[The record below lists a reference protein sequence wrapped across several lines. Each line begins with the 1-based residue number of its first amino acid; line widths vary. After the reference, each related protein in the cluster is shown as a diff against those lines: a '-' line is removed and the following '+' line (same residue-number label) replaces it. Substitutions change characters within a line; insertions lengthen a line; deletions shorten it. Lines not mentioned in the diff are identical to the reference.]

1 MKKVKI
7 LTIVLAIILVTLIAF
22 GGIYLPTQNRM
33 ENKVKDYELGRE
45 LDSQRVIELKI
56 KETSTDNS
64 EEKSSDETTDSDN
77 TEETEKSEETTST
90 ENESTEN
97 KSTENKLTEKDYENA
112 KKIME
117 NRLQALGAQDYTISL
132 DKENGTVRVE
142 LAENDNVDMYIYY
155 LYASQK
161 ITIKDTESKDILLN
175 DDMIKGAKYS
185 YSNDSK
191 GAYQV
196 YEEIE
201 LTKDGQAK
209 INELLND
216 YALLATDVTEIE
228 NAKKASESEST
239 KTESTEN
246 TDEQNTENTEST
258 ENTDEQNTE
267 STESTETQS
276 TTEETSSNSETTKK
290 TAKLYVNDTTY
301 DISKIEKGKIT
312 VKIGS
317 SSTNTTSVNNNIS
330 KAAEIAML
338 ENAGKLPADYE
349 LDTNRYEYSSITQKE
364 IIYFAI
370 TMLAILVIILLV
382 YCVIYKKSG
391 ILASIS
397 FVGFVSIFSLLIRYT
412 NVAISIEGI
421 SAIIIVMII
430 NLIINREILS
440 KTKKMNLVNEAVK
453 STYKNIYLKLIPV
466 GILTIVFCLSKWE
479 SLSSFGMIMFWG
491 LVLTAIYNVI
501 VTRTLLNLKE
511 NK

>member
-7 LTIVLAIILVTLIAF
+7 LTITLAIILVTAISF
-22 GGIYLPTQNRM
+22 GGIYIQTQNRM
-33 ENKVKDYELGRE
+33 ENKIKNYEFGRE
-45 LDSQRVIELKI
+45 LNSQRVVEIKI
-56 KETSTDNS
+56 KEDSAESSSDNSKENSSEEMKNTDSS
-64 EEKSSDETTDSDN
+64 EEK
-77 TEETEKSEETTST
+77 TESE
-90 ENESTEN
+90 
-97 KSTENKLTEKDYENA
+97 LTEKDYENA

-117 NRLQALGAQDYTISL
+117 KRLQSLGAQDYTISL
-132 DKENGTVRVE
+132 NKENGTVRVE
-142 LAENDNVDMYIYY
+142 LPENDNVDMYIYY

-161 ITIKDTESKDILLN
+161 ITIKDTDSKDILLN
-175 DDMIKGAKYS
+175 DEMIKGAKYS

-209 INELLND
+209 LNELLND

-239 KTESTEN
+239 KTESTSEK
-246 TDEQNTENTEST
+246 NTEST

-267 STESTETQS
+267 STKTQS

-301 DISKIEKGKIT
+301 DVSKIEKGKIT

-317 SSTNTTSVNNNIS
+317 SSSNTTSVNNNIS

-349 LDTNRYEYSSITQKE
+349 VDTNRYEYSSITQKE

-370 TMLAILVIILLV
+370 AMIAILVIILLI

-453 STYKNIYLKLIPV
+453 ATYKNVYLKLIPV

>member
-64 EEKSSDETTDSDN
+64 EENSSEETTDSGN

-90 ENESTEN
+90 EN
-97 KSTENKLTEKDYENA
+97 KSTENESTQNELTEKDYENA

-132 DKENGTVRVE
+132 DKENGIVRVE

-161 ITIKDTESKDILLN
+161 ITIKDTDSKDILLN

-239 KTESTEN
+239 KTESTSE
-246 TDEQNTENTEST
+246 ENTEST
-258 ENTDEQNTE
+258 ENKDEQN
-267 STESTETQS
+267 TESTETQS

-312 VKIGS
+312 VKIGA

-412 NVAISIEGI
+412 NVEISIEGI

-453 STYKNIYLKLIPV
+453 STYKNIYLKLVPV

>member
-45 LDSQRVIELKI
+45 LKSQRVIELKI

-64 EEKSSDETTDSDN
+64 KENSSDETTDSEN
-77 TEETEKSEETTST
+77 TEETEKSEETAST
-90 ENESTEN
+90 KNE
-97 KSTENKLTEKDYENA
+97 STENKLTEKDYENA

-117 NRLQALGAQDYTISL
+117 KRLQALGAQDYTISL

-161 ITIKDTESKDILLN
+161 ITIKDTDSKDILLN
-175 DDMIKGAKYS
+175 DEMIKGAKYS
-185 YSNDSK
+185 YTSDSK

-209 INELLND
+209 LNELLND

-239 KTESTEN
+239 KTESTSEESTETTEN
-246 TDEQNTENTEST
+246 TSTDEQN
-258 ENTDEQNTE
+258 
-267 STESTETQS
+267 TESTETQS

-301 DISKIEKGKIT
+301 DVSKIEKGKIT

-317 SSTNTTSVNNNIS
+317 SSSNATSVNNNIS

-349 LDTNRYEYSSITQKE
+349 VDTNRYEYSSITQKE

-370 TMLAILVIILLV
+370 VMIAILVIILLV

-397 FVGFVSIFSLLIRYT
+397 FVGFVALFSLLIRYT

-421 SAIIIVMII
+421 SAIIVVMII

-453 STYKNIYLKLIPV
+453 ATYKNVYLKLIPV
-466 GILTIVFCLSKWE
+466 GILTIVFCLAKWE

>member
-7 LTIVLAIILVTLIAF
+7 LTIILAIILVTLIAF
-22 GGIYLPTQNRM
+22 GGIYVQTQNRM

-45 LDSQRVIELKI
+45 LKSQRVIELKI
-56 KETSTDNS
+56 KESTSTDSENS
-64 EEKSSDETTDSDN
+64 SSDENTETDSSK
-77 TEETEKSEETTST
+77 ETEKSEETTST

-97 KSTENKLTEKDYENA
+97 ESTENKLTEKDYENA

-117 NRLQALGAQDYTISL
+117 KRLQALGAQDYTISL

-161 ITIKDTESKDILLN
+161 ITIKDTDSKDILLN
-175 DDMIKGAKYS
+175 DEMIKGAKYS
-185 YSNDSK
+185 YTSDSK

-209 INELLND
+209 LNELLND

-239 KTESTEN
+239 KTESTSE
-246 TDEQNTENTEST
+246 ENTEST
-258 ENTDEQNTE
+258 ENTDEQN
-267 STESTETQS
+267 TESTETQS

-301 DISKIEKGKIT
+301 DVSKIEKGKIT

-349 LDTNRYEYSSITQKE
+349 VDTNRYEYSSITQKE

-370 TMLAILVIILLV
+370 VMIAILVITLLV

-397 FVGFVSIFSLLIRYT
+397 FVGFVASFSLLIRYT

>member
-22 GGIYLPTQNRM
+22 GGIYLQTQNRM

-56 KETSTDNS
+56 KENSTDNS
-64 EEKSSDETTDSDN
+64 EENSSEETTDSGN

-97 KSTENKLTEKDYENA
+97 KLTEKDYENA

-117 NRLQALGAQDYTISL
+117 KRLQALGAQDYTISL

-161 ITIKDTESKDILLN
+161 ITIKDTDSKDILLN
-175 DDMIKGAKYS
+175 DEMIKGAKYS
-185 YSNDSK
+185 YTSDSK

-209 INELLND
+209 LNELLND

-239 KTESTEN
+239 KTESTSE
-246 TDEQNTENTEST
+246 ENTEST
-258 ENTDEQNTE
+258 ENTNTDEQNTE
-267 STESTETQS
+267 STETQS
-276 TTEETSSNSETTKK
+276 TTDETSSNSKTTKK

-312 VKIGS
+312 VKIGA
-317 SSTNTTSVNNNIS
+317 SSTNATSVNNNIS

-338 ENAGKLPADYE
+338 EKAGKLPADYE
-349 LDTNRYEYSSITQKE
+349 VDTNRYEYSSITQKE

-370 TMLAILVIILLV
+370 AMIAILVITLLV

-397 FVGFVSIFSLLIRYT
+397 FVGFVASFSLLIRYT

-421 SAIIIVMII
+421 SAIIVVMII

-453 STYKNIYLKLIPV
+453 ATYKNVYLKLIPV
-466 GILTIVFCLSKWE
+466 GILTIVFCLAKWE

>member
-64 EEKSSDETTDSDN
+64 KENSSDNSEENSSEETTDSGN

-97 KSTENKLTEKDYENA
+97 KLTEKDYENA

-117 NRLQALGAQDYTISL
+117 KRLQALGAQDYTISL

-161 ITIKDTESKDILLN
+161 ITIKDTDSKDILLN

-209 INELLND
+209 LNELLND

-239 KTESTEN
+239 KTESTSE
-246 TDEQNTENTEST
+246 ENTEST
-258 ENTDEQNTE
+258 ENKDEQN
-267 STESTETQS
+267 TESTETQS
-276 TTEETSSNSETTKK
+276 TTEETSINSETTKK

-312 VKIGS
+312 VKIGA

>member
-64 EEKSSDETTDSDN
+64 KENSSDNSEENSSEETTDSGN

-97 KSTENKLTEKDYENA
+97 KLTEKDYENA

-117 NRLQALGAQDYTISL
+117 KRLQALGAQDYTISL

-161 ITIKDTESKDILLN
+161 ITIKDTDSKDILLN

-209 INELLND
+209 LNELLND
-216 YALLATDVTEIE
+216 YALLATDVT
-228 NAKKASESEST
+228 K
-239 KTESTEN
+239 
-246 TDEQNTENTEST
+246 
-258 ENTDEQNTE
+258 
-267 STESTETQS
+267 
-276 TTEETSSNSETTKK
+276 
-290 TAKLYVNDTTY
+290 
-301 DISKIEKGKIT
+301 
-312 VKIGS
+312 
-317 SSTNTTSVNNNIS
+317 
-330 KAAEIAML
+330 
-338 ENAGKLPADYE
+338 
-349 LDTNRYEYSSITQKE
+349 
-364 IIYFAI
+364 
-370 TMLAILVIILLV
+370 
-382 YCVIYKKSG
+382 
-391 ILASIS
+391 
-397 FVGFVSIFSLLIRYT
+397 
-412 NVAISIEGI
+412 
-421 SAIIIVMII
+421 
-430 NLIINREILS
+430 
-440 KTKKMNLVNEAVK
+440 
-453 STYKNIYLKLIPV
+453 
-466 GILTIVFCLSKWE
+466 
-479 SLSSFGMIMFWG
+479 
-491 LVLTAIYNVI
+491 
-501 VTRTLLNLKE
+501 
-511 NK
+511 

>member
-7 LTIVLAIILVTLIAF
+7 LTIILAIILVTLIAF
-22 GGIYLPTQNRM
+22 GGIYVQTQNRM

-45 LDSQRVIELKI
+45 LKSQRVIELKI
-56 KETSTDNS
+56 KESTSTDSENS
-64 EEKSSDETTDSDN
+64 SSDENTETDSSK
-77 TEETEKSEETTST
+77 ETENSEETTST

-97 KSTENKLTEKDYENA
+97 KLTENKLTEKDYENA

-117 NRLQALGAQDYTISL
+117 KRLQALGAQDYTISL

-161 ITIKDTESKDILLN
+161 ITIKDTDSKDILLN
-175 DDMIKGAKYS
+175 DEMIKGAKYS
-185 YSNDSK
+185 YTSDSK

-209 INELLND
+209 LNELLND

-239 KTESTEN
+239 KTESTSE
-246 TDEQNTENTEST
+246 ENTEST
-258 ENTDEQNTE
+258 ENTDEQN
-267 STESTETQS
+267 TESTETQS

-312 VKIGS
+312 VKIGAS
-317 SSTNTTSVNNNIS
+317 SSNTTSVNNNIS

-349 LDTNRYEYSSITQKE
+349 VDTNRYEYSSITQKE

-370 TMLAILVIILLV
+370 VMIVILVITVLV

-397 FVGFVSIFSLLIRYT
+397 FVGFVASFSLLIRYT

>member
-7 LTIVLAIILVTLIAF
+7 LTIALAILLVTLIAF
-22 GGIYLPTQNRM
+22 GGVYIQTQNRM

-45 LDSQRVIELKI
+45 LKSQRVIELKI
-56 KETSTDNS
+56 KESSSDSENSSSDESTDTDSS
-64 EEKSSDETTDSDN
+64 EEK
-77 TEETEKSEETTST
+77 EKSEETTT
-90 ENESTEN
+90 ETE
-97 KSTENKLTEKDYENA
+97 LTEKDYENA

-132 DKENGTVRVE
+132 NKENGTVRVE
-142 LAENDNVDMYIYY
+142 LPENDNVDMYIYY

-161 ITIKDTESKDILLN
+161 ITIKDTDSKDNLLN
-175 DDMIKGAKYS
+175 DEMIKGAKYS
-185 YSNDSK
+185 YTSDSK

-209 INELLND
+209 LNELLND

-239 KTESTEN
+239 KTESTSEENTEATENTN
-246 TDEQNTENTEST
+246 TDEQN
-258 ENTDEQNTE
+258 
-267 STESTETQS
+267 TESTETQS

-301 DISKIEKGKIT
+301 DVSKLEKGKIT

-317 SSTNTTSVNNNIS
+317 SSTNATSVNNNIS

-349 LDTNRYEYSSITQKE
+349 VDTNRYEYSSITQKE

-370 TMLAILVIILLV
+370 AMIAILVITLLV

-397 FVGFVSIFSLLIRYT
+397 FVGFVALFSLLIRYT

-421 SAIIIVMII
+421 SAIIVVMII
-430 NLIINREILS
+430 NLIINKEILS
-440 KTKKMNLVNEAVK
+440 KTKRMNLVNEAVK
-453 STYKNIYLKLIPV
+453 STYKNVYLKLIPV

-491 LVLTAIYNVI
+491 LILTAIYNVT
-501 VTRTLLNLKE
+501 VTRTLLKLKE

>member
-7 LTIVLAIILVTLIAF
+7 LTIALAILLVTLVAF
-22 GGIYLPTQNRM
+22 GGVYIQTQNRM
-33 ENKVKDYELGRE
+33 ENKVRNYELGRE
-45 LDSQRVIELKI
+45 LNSQRVIELKI
-56 KETSTDNS
+56 KETSSDDTKETSS
-64 EEKSSDETTDSDN
+64 EETNASSEKDSVDETN
-77 TEETEKSEETTST
+77 TNSTQETEKTID
-90 ENESTEN
+90 NE
-97 KSTENKLTEKDYENA
+97 LIEKDYENA

-117 NRLQALGAQDYTISL
+117 KRLKSLGAQDYTISL
-132 DKENGTVRVE
+132 NKEDGTIRVE
-142 LAENDNVDMYIYY
+142 LPENDNIDMYIYY

-161 ITIKDTESKDILLN
+161 ITIKDTDSKDILLN
-175 DDMIKGAKYS
+175 DEMIKGAKYS
-185 YSNDSK
+185 YTSDSK

-209 INELLND
+209 LNELLND
-216 YALLATDVTEIE
+216 YVLLATDVTEIE

-239 KTESTEN
+239 KTESTSEK
-246 TDEQNTENTEST
+246 NTEST
-258 ENTDEQNTE
+258 EKTDEQN
-267 STESTETQS
+267 TESTETQS

-301 DISKIEKGKIT
+301 DVSKIEKGKIT
-312 VKIGS
+312 VKIGA
-317 SSTNTTSVNNNIS
+317 SSTNTTSINNNIS
-330 KAAEIAML
+330 IAAEIAML

-349 LDTNRYEYSSITQKE
+349 VDTNRYEYSSITQKE

-370 TMLAILVIILLV
+370 VMIAILVITLLV

-397 FVGFVSIFSLLIRYT
+397 FVGFVASFSLLIRYT

-501 VTRTLLNLKE
+501 VTRTLLNLKD

>member
-64 EEKSSDETTDSDN
+64 KENSSEETTDSGN

-97 KSTENKLTEKDYENA
+97 KLTEKDYENA

-117 NRLQALGAQDYTISL
+117 KRLQALGAQDYTISL

-155 LYASQK
+155 LCASQK
-161 ITIKDTESKDILLN
+161 ITIKDTDSKDILLN
-175 DDMIKGAKYS
+175 DEMIKGAKYS
-185 YSNDSK
+185 YTSDSK

-209 INELLND
+209 LNELLND

-239 KTESTEN
+239 KTESTSE
-246 TDEQNTENTEST
+246 ENTEST
-258 ENTDEQNTE
+258 ENTDEQN
-267 STESTETQS
+267 TESTETQS

-301 DISKIEKGKIT
+301 DISK
-312 VKIGS
+312 
-317 SSTNTTSVNNNIS
+317 
-330 KAAEIAML
+330 AAEIAML

-349 LDTNRYEYSSITQKE
+349 VDTNRYEYSSITQKE

-370 TMLAILVIILLV
+370 VMIAILVITLLV

-397 FVGFVSIFSLLIRYT
+397 FVGFVASFSLLIRYT

>member
-64 EEKSSDETTDSDN
+64 EENSSDETTDSDN

-90 ENESTEN
+90 EN
-97 KSTENKLTEKDYENA
+97 KSTENELTEKDYENA

-239 KTESTEN
+239 KTESTSE
-246 TDEQNTENTEST
+246 ENTEST

>member
-64 EEKSSDETTDSDN
+64 EENSSDETTDSDN

-90 ENESTEN
+90 ENE
-97 KSTENKLTEKDYENA
+97 STENKLTEKDYENA

-161 ITIKDTESKDILLN
+161 ITIKDTDSKDILLN
-175 DDMIKGAKYS
+175 DEMIKGAKYS
-185 YSNDSK
+185 YTSDSK

-209 INELLND
+209 LNELLND

-239 KTESTEN
+239 KTESTSEESTETTEN
-246 TDEQNTENTEST
+246 TSTDEQN
-258 ENTDEQNTE
+258 
-267 STESTETQS
+267 TESTETQS

-301 DISKIEKGKIT
+301 DVSKIEKGKIT

-317 SSTNTTSVNNNIS
+317 SSSNATSVNNNIS

-349 LDTNRYEYSSITQKE
+349 VDTNRYEYSSITQKE

-370 TMLAILVIILLV
+370 VMIAILVITLLV

-397 FVGFVSIFSLLIRYT
+397 FVGFVALFSLLIRYT

-453 STYKNIYLKLIPV
+453 ATYKNVYLKLIPV
-466 GILTIVFCLSKWE
+466 EILTIVFCLAKWE

-491 LVLTAIYNVI
+491 LVLTAIYNATI
-501 VTRTLLNLKE
+501 TRTLLNLKE

>member
-7 LTIVLAIILVTLIAF
+7 LTIALAILLVTLIAF
-22 GGIYLPTQNRM
+22 GGIYVQTQNRM

-45 LDSQRVIELKI
+45 LNSQRVIELKI
-56 KETSTDNS
+56 KETSDDTSSDDSEEEKDASSEEGSLDETNTNNTQETEES
-64 EEKSSDETTDSDN
+64 EEKTTD
-77 TEETEKSEETTST
+77 
-90 ENESTEN
+90 NE
-97 KSTENKLTEKDYENA
+97 LTEKDYENV
-112 KKIME
+112 KKVME
-117 NRLQALGAQDYTISL
+117 KRLKSLGAQDYTISL
-132 DKENGTVRVE
+132 NKEDGTIRVE
-142 LAENDNVDMYIYY
+142 LPENDNIDMYIYY

-161 ITIKDTESKDILLN
+161 ITIKDTDSKDILLN
-175 DDMIKGAKYS
+175 DEMIKGAKYS
-185 YSNDSK
+185 YTSDSK

-209 INELLND
+209 LNELLND
-216 YALLATDVTEIE
+216 YVLLATDVTEIE

-239 KTESTEN
+239 KTESTSEK
-246 TDEQNTENTEST
+246 NTEST
-258 ENTDEQNTE
+258 EKTDEQN
-267 STESTETQS
+267 TESTETQS

-301 DISKIEKGKIT
+301 DVSKIEKGKIT
-312 VKIGS
+312 VKIGA
-317 SSTNTTSVNNNIS
+317 SSTNTTSINNNIS
-330 KAAEIAML
+330 IAAEIAML

-349 LDTNRYEYSSITQKE
+349 VDTNRYEYSSITQKE

-370 TMLAILVIILLV
+370 VMIAILVITLLV

-397 FVGFVSIFSLLIRYT
+397 FVGFVASFSLLIRYT

-501 VTRTLLNLKE
+501 VTRTLLNLKD

>member
-7 LTIVLAIILVTLIAF
+7 LTIALAILLVTLIAF
-22 GGIYLPTQNRM
+22 GGVYIQTQNRM

-45 LDSQRVIELKI
+45 LKSQRVVEIKI
-56 KETSTDNS
+56 KEDSAESSSDNSKENSSEEMKNTDSS
-64 EEKSSDETTDSDN
+64 EEKKE
-77 TEETEKSEETTST
+77 SE
-90 ENESTEN
+90 
-97 KSTENKLTEKDYENA
+97 LTEKDYENA

-117 NRLQALGAQDYTISL
+117 KRLQSLGAQDYTISL
-132 DKENGTVRVE
+132 NKENGTVRVE
-142 LAENDNVDMYIYY
+142 LPENDNVDMYIYY

-161 ITIKDTESKDILLN
+161 ITIKDTDSKDILLN
-175 DDMIKGAKYS
+175 DEMIKGAKYS
-185 YSNDSK
+185 YTSDSK

-209 INELLND
+209 LNELLND

-239 KTESTEN
+239 KKESTSEESTETTEN
-246 TDEQNTENTEST
+246 TSTDEQN
-258 ENTDEQNTE
+258 
-267 STESTETQS
+267 TESTETQS

-301 DISKIEKGKIT
+301 DVSKIEKGKIT

-317 SSTNTTSVNNNIS
+317 SSSNATSVNNNIS

-338 ENAGKLPADYE
+338 ENAGKLPVDYE
-349 LDTNRYEYSSITQKE
+349 VDTNRYEYSSITQKE

-370 TMLAILVIILLV
+370 VMIAILVITLLV

-397 FVGFVSIFSLLIRYT
+397 FVGFVASFSLLIRYT

-421 SAIIIVMII
+421 SAIIVVMII

-440 KTKKMNLVNEAVK
+440 KTKRMNLVNEAVK
-453 STYKNIYLKLIPV
+453 ATYKNVYLKLIPV

-491 LVLTAIYNVI
+491 LVLTAIYNATI
-501 VTRTLLNLKE
+501 TRTLLNLKE

>member
-22 GGIYLPTQNRM
+22 GGIYVQTQNRM

-45 LDSQRVIELKI
+45 LKSQRVIELKI

-64 EEKSSDETTDSDN
+64 KENSSDETTDSEN
-77 TEETEKSEETTST
+77 TEETEKSEETAST
-90 ENESTEN
+90 KNE
-97 KSTENKLTEKDYENA
+97 STENKLTEKDYENA

-117 NRLQALGAQDYTISL
+117 KRLQALGAQDYTISL

-161 ITIKDTESKDILLN
+161 ITIKDTDSKDILLN
-175 DDMIKGAKYS
+175 DEMIKGAKYS
-185 YSNDSK
+185 YTSDSK

-209 INELLND
+209 LNELLND

-239 KTESTEN
+239 KTESTSEESTETTEN
-246 TDEQNTENTEST
+246 TSTDEQN
-258 ENTDEQNTE
+258 
-267 STESTETQS
+267 TESTETQS

-301 DISKIEKGKIT
+301 DVSKIEKGKIT

-317 SSTNTTSVNNNIS
+317 SSSNATSVNNNIS

-349 LDTNRYEYSSITQKE
+349 VDTNRYEYSSITQKE

-370 TMLAILVIILLV
+370 VMIAILVIILLV

-397 FVGFVSIFSLLIRYT
+397 FVGFVASFSLLIRYT

-421 SAIIIVMII
+421 SAIIVVMII

-453 STYKNIYLKLIPV
+453 ATYKNVYLKLIPV
-466 GILTIVFCLSKWE
+466 GILTIVFCLAKWE

>member
-56 KETSTDNS
+56 KENSTDNS
-64 EEKSSDETTDSDN
+64 EENS
-77 TEETEKSEETTST
+77 SEETTST
-90 ENESTEN
+90 ENE
-97 KSTENKLTEKDYENA
+97 STENKLTEKDYENA

-117 NRLQALGAQDYTISL
+117 KRLQALGAQDYTISL

-161 ITIKDTESKDILLN
+161 ITIKDTDSKDILLN
-175 DDMIKGAKYS
+175 DEMIKGAKYS
-185 YSNDSK
+185 YTSDSK

-209 INELLND
+209 LNELLND

-239 KTESTEN
+239 KTESTSE
-246 TDEQNTENTEST
+246 ENTEST
-258 ENTDEQNTE
+258 ENTDEQN
-267 STESTETQS
+267 TESTETQS

-312 VKIGS
+312 VKIGAS
-317 SSTNTTSVNNNIS
+317 SSNTTSVNNNIS

-349 LDTNRYEYSSITQKE
+349 VDTNRYEYSSITQKE

-370 TMLAILVIILLV
+370 VMIAILVITLLV

-397 FVGFVSIFSLLIRYT
+397 FVGFVASFSLLIRYT

>member
-45 LDSQRVIELKI
+45 LKSQRVIELKI
-56 KETSTDNS
+56 KESTSTDSENS
-64 EEKSSDETTDSDN
+64 SSDENTETDSSK
-77 TEETEKSEETTST
+77 ETENSEETTST

-97 KSTENKLTEKDYENA
+97 KLTENKLTEKDYENA

-117 NRLQALGAQDYTISL
+117 KRLQALGAQDYTISL

-161 ITIKDTESKDILLN
+161 ITIKDTDSKDILLN
-175 DDMIKGAKYS
+175 DEMIKGAKYS
-185 YSNDSK
+185 YTSDSK

-209 INELLND
+209 LNELLND

-239 KTESTEN
+239 KTESTSE
-246 TDEQNTENTEST
+246 ENTEST
-258 ENTDEQNTE
+258 ENTDEQN
-267 STESTETQS
+267 TESTETQS

-301 DISKIEKGKIT
+301 DVSKIEKGKIT

-349 LDTNRYEYSSITQKE
+349 VDTNRYEYSSITQKE

-370 TMLAILVIILLV
+370 VMIAILVITLLV

-397 FVGFVSIFSLLIRYT
+397 FVGFVASFSLLIRYT

-453 STYKNIYLKLIPV
+453 ATYKNVYLKLIPV
-466 GILTIVFCLSKWE
+466 GISTIVFCLAKWE

-491 LVLTAIYNVI
+491 LVLTAIYNATI
-501 VTRTLLNLKE
+501 TRTLLNLKE

>member
-7 LTIVLAIILVTLIAF
+7 LTIALAILLVTLIAF
-22 GGIYLPTQNRM
+22 GGVYIQTQNRM

-45 LDSQRVIELKI
+45 LKSQRVIELKI
-56 KETSTDNS
+56 KESSSDSENS
-64 EEKSSDETTDSDN
+64 SSDESTDADSS
-77 TEETEKSEETTST
+77 EETEKSEETTTDT
-90 ENESTEN
+90 E
-97 KSTENKLTEKDYENA
+97 LTEKDYENA
-112 KKIME
+112 QKVME
-117 NRLQALGAQDYTISL
+117 KRLKALGAQDYTISL

-161 ITIKDTESKDILLN
+161 ITIKDTDSKDILLN

-209 INELLND
+209 LNELLND

-239 KTESTEN
+239 KTESTSE
-246 TDEQNTENTEST
+246 ENTEST
-258 ENTDEQNTE
+258 ENTDEQN
-267 STESTETQS
+267 TESTETQS

-312 VKIGS
+312 VKIGAS
-317 SSTNTTSVNNNIS
+317 SSNTTSVNNNIS

-349 LDTNRYEYSSITQKE
+349 VDTNRYEYSSITQKE

-370 TMLAILVIILLV
+370 VMIAILVITLLV

-397 FVGFVSIFSLLIRYT
+397 FVGFVASFSLLIRYT

>member
-7 LTIVLAIILVTLIAF
+7 LTIALAILLVTLIAF
-22 GGIYLPTQNRM
+22 GGVYIQTQNRM

-45 LDSQRVIELKI
+45 LKSQRVIELKI
-56 KETSTDNS
+56 KENSTDNS
-64 EEKSSDETTDSDN
+64 KENSSDETTDSEN

-90 ENESTEN
+90 ENE
-97 KSTENKLTEKDYENA
+97 STENKLTEKDYENA

-161 ITIKDTESKDILLN
+161 ITIKDTDSKDNLLN
-175 DDMIKGAKYS
+175 DEMIKGAKYS
-185 YSNDSK
+185 YTSDSK

-209 INELLND
+209 LNELLND

-239 KTESTEN
+239 KTESTSEENTN
-246 TDEQNTENTEST
+246 TDEQN
-258 ENTDEQNTE
+258 
-267 STESTETQS
+267 TESTETQS

-301 DISKIEKGKIT
+301 DVSKIEKGKIT

-317 SSTNTTSVNNNIS
+317 SSSNATSVNNNIS

-349 LDTNRYEYSSITQKE
+349 VDTNRYEYSSITQKE

-370 TMLAILVIILLV
+370 AMIAILVITLLV

-397 FVGFVSIFSLLIRYT
+397 FVGFVALFSLLIRYT

-421 SAIIIVMII
+421 SAIIVVMII

-453 STYKNIYLKLIPV
+453 ATYKNVYLKLIPV
-466 GILTIVFCLSKWE
+466 GILTIVFCLAKWE

-491 LVLTAIYNVI
+491 LVLTAIYNSTI
-501 VTRTLLNLKE
+501 TRTLLNLKE

>member
-22 GGIYLPTQNRM
+22 GGIYVQTQNRM

-45 LDSQRVIELKI
+45 LKSQRVVEIKI
-56 KETSTDNS
+56 KEDSAESSSDNSKENSSEEMKNTDSS
-64 EEKSSDETTDSDN
+64 EEK
-77 TEETEKSEETTST
+77 TESE
-90 ENESTEN
+90 
-97 KSTENKLTEKDYENA
+97 LTEKDYENA

-117 NRLQALGAQDYTISL
+117 KRLQSLGAQDYTISL
-132 DKENGTVRVE
+132 NKENGTVRVE
-142 LAENDNVDMYIYY
+142 LPENDNVDMYIYY

-161 ITIKDTESKDILLN
+161 ITIKDTDSKDILLN
-175 DDMIKGAKYS
+175 DEMIKGAKYS

-209 INELLND
+209 LNELLND

-239 KTESTEN
+239 KTESTSEESTETTEN
-246 TDEQNTENTEST
+246 TSTDEQN
-258 ENTDEQNTE
+258 
-267 STESTETQS
+267 TESTETQS
-276 TTEETSSNSETTKK
+276 TTEETSSNSEITKK

-317 SSTNTTSVNNNIS
+317 SSSNTTSVNNNIS

>member
-7 LTIVLAIILVTLIAF
+7 LTIALAILLVTLIAF
-22 GGIYLPTQNRM
+22 GGIYTQKQNRM

-45 LDSQRVIELKI
+45 LNSQRVVELKI
-56 KETSTDNS
+56 KEDSKDN
-64 EEKSSDETTDSDN
+64 SSDETTDTDN
-77 TEETEKSEETTST
+77 SQETST
-90 ENESTEN
+90 EVE
-97 KSTENKLTEKDYENA
+97 LTEKDYENA
-112 KKIME
+112 KKVME
-117 NRLQALGAQDYTISL
+117 KRLKALGAQDYTISL
-132 DKENGTVRVE
+132 NKENGTIRVE
-142 LAENDNVDMYIYY
+142 LPENDNVDMYIYY
-155 LYASQK
+155 LYTSQK
-161 ITIKDTESKDILLN
+161 ITIKDTESKDIILS
-175 DDMIKGAKYS
+175 DDMVKGSKYS
-185 YSNDSK
+185 YANDSK

-209 INELLND
+209 LNELLND

-228 NAKKASESEST
+228 NAKTKST
-239 KTESTEN
+239 TESTTES
-246 TDEQNTENTEST
+246 TSEETTESTSTENTEST
-258 ENTDEQNTE
+258 ASENTEI
-267 STESTETQS
+267 
-276 TTEETSSNSETTKK
+276 TKK
-290 TAKLYVNDTTY
+290 TAKLYVNDTTS
-301 DISKIEKGKIT
+301 DVSKIEKGKIT

-317 SSTNTTSVNNNIS
+317 SSSNTTSVNNNIS

-349 LDTNRYEYSSITQKE
+349 VDTNRYEYSSITQKE

-370 TMLAILVIILLV
+370 VMLAILVITLLV

-397 FVGFVSIFSLLIRYT
+397 FVGFVSLFSLLIRYT

-453 STYKNIYLKLIPV
+453 ATYKNVYLKLIPV
-466 GILTIVFCLSKWE
+466 GILTIVFCLAKWE

-491 LVLTAIYNVI
+491 LILTAIYNVI

>member
-56 KETSTDNS
+56 KENSTDNS
-64 EEKSSDETTDSDN
+64 EENSSEETTDSGN

-97 KSTENKLTEKDYENA
+97 KLTAKDYENA

-117 NRLQALGAQDYTISL
+117 KRLQALGAQD
-132 DKENGTVRVE
+132 
-142 LAENDNVDMYIYY
+142 DNVDMYIYY

-161 ITIKDTESKDILLN
+161 ITIKDTDSKDILLN

-239 KTESTEN
+239 KTESTSE
-246 TDEQNTENTEST
+246 ENTEST
-258 ENTDEQNTE
+258 ENTDEQN
-267 STESTETQS
+267 TESTETQS

-312 VKIGS
+312 VKIGA

>member
-7 LTIVLAIILVTLIAF
+7 LTITLAIILVTLIAF
-22 GGIYLPTQNRM
+22 GGVYIQTQNRM

-45 LDSQRVIELKI
+45 LKSQRVVEIKI
-56 KETSTDNS
+56 KEDSAESSSDNSKENSSEEMKNTDSS
-64 EEKSSDETTDSDN
+64 EEK
-77 TEETEKSEETTST
+77 K
-90 ENESTEN
+90 ESG
-97 KSTENKLTEKDYENA
+97 LTEKDYENA

-117 NRLQALGAQDYTISL
+117 KRLQSLGAQDYTISL
-132 DKENGTVRVE
+132 NKENGTVRVE
-142 LAENDNVDMYIYY
+142 LPENDNVDMYIYY

-161 ITIKDTESKDILLN
+161 ITIKDTDSKDILLN
-175 DDMIKGAKYS
+175 DEMIKGAKYS

-209 INELLND
+209 LNELLND

-239 KTESTEN
+239 KTESTSEES
-246 TDEQNTENTEST
+246 TETTENT
-258 ENTDEQNTE
+258 NTDEQNTE
-267 STESTETQS
+267 STKTQS
-276 TTEETSSNSETTKK
+276 TTEETSSNSEITKK

-317 SSTNTTSVNNNIS
+317 SSSNTTSVNNNIS

-349 LDTNRYEYSSITQKE
+349 VNTNRYEYSSITQKE

-370 TMLAILVIILLV
+370 AMIAILVIILLI

-421 SAIIIVMII
+421 SAIIVVMII

-440 KTKKMNLVNEAVK
+440 KTKRMNLVNEAVK
-453 STYKNIYLKLIPV
+453 ATYKNVYLKLIPV

>member
-7 LTIVLAIILVTLIAF
+7 LTIALAILLVTLIAF
-22 GGIYLPTQNRM
+22 GGVYIQTQNRM

-45 LDSQRVIELKI
+45 LKSQRVIELKI
-56 KETSTDNS
+56 KENSTDNS
-64 EEKSSDETTDSDN
+64 KENSSDETTDSEN

-97 KSTENKLTEKDYENA
+97 KLTEKDYENA

-117 NRLQALGAQDYTISL
+117 KRLQSLGAQDYTISL
-132 DKENGTVRVE
+132 NKENGTVRVE
-142 LAENDNVDMYIYY
+142 LPENDNVDMYIYY

-161 ITIKDTESKDILLN
+161 ITIKDTDSKDNLLN
-175 DDMIKGAKYS
+175 DEMIKGAKYS
-185 YSNDSK
+185 YTSDSK

-209 INELLND
+209 LNELLND

-239 KTESTEN
+239 KTESTSEESTETTEN
-246 TDEQNTENTEST
+246 TSTDEQN
-258 ENTDEQNTE
+258 
-267 STESTETQS
+267 TESTETQS

-301 DISKIEKGKIT
+301 DVSKLEKGKIT

-317 SSTNTTSVNNNIS
+317 SSTNATSVNNNIS

-349 LDTNRYEYSSITQKE
+349 VDTNRYEYSSITQKE

>member
-64 EEKSSDETTDSDN
+64 KENS
-77 TEETEKSEETTST
+77 SEETTST
-90 ENESTEN
+90 ENESTE
-97 KSTENKLTEKDYENA
+97 KDYENA

-117 NRLQALGAQDYTISL
+117 KRLQALGAQDYTISL

-161 ITIKDTESKDILLN
+161 ITIKDTDSKDILLN

-209 INELLND
+209 LNELLND

-239 KTESTEN
+239 KTESTSE
-246 TDEQNTENTEST
+246 ENTEST
-258 ENTDEQNTE
+258 ENTDEQN
-267 STESTETQS
+267 TESTETQS

-312 VKIGS
+312 VKIGAS
-317 SSTNTTSVNNNIS
+317 SSNTTSVNNNIS

-349 LDTNRYEYSSITQKE
+349 VDTNRYEYSSITQKE

-370 TMLAILVIILLV
+370 VMIAILVITLLV

-397 FVGFVSIFSLLIRYT
+397 FVGFVASFSLLIRYT

>member
-56 KETSTDNS
+56 KENSTDNS
-64 EEKSSDETTDSDN
+64 EENSSEETTDSGN

-97 KSTENKLTEKDYENA
+97 ESTENKLTEKDYENA

-117 NRLQALGAQDYTISL
+117 KRLQALGAQDYTISL

-161 ITIKDTESKDILLN
+161 ITIKDTDSKDILLN

-209 INELLND
+209 LNELLND

-239 KTESTEN
+239 KTESTSE
-246 TDEQNTENTEST
+246 ENTEST
-258 ENTDEQNTE
+258 ENTDEQN
-267 STESTETQS
+267 TESTETQS

-301 DISKIEKGKIT
+301 DISKIEKRKIT
-312 VKIGS
+312 VKIGAS
-317 SSTNTTSVNNNIS
+317 SSNTTSVNNNIS

-349 LDTNRYEYSSITQKE
+349 VDTNRYEYSSITQKE

-370 TMLAILVIILLV
+370 VMIAILVITLLV

-397 FVGFVSIFSLLIRYT
+397 FVGFVASFSLLIRYT

>member
-7 LTIVLAIILVTLIAF
+7 LTIILAIILVTLIAF
-22 GGIYLPTQNRM
+22 GGIYVQTQNRM

-45 LDSQRVIELKI
+45 LKSQRVIELKI
-56 KETSTDNS
+56 KESTSTDSENS
-64 EEKSSDETTDSDN
+64 SSDENTETDSSK
-77 TEETEKSEETTST
+77 ETENSEETTST

-97 KSTENKLTEKDYENA
+97 ESTENKLTEKDYENA

-117 NRLQALGAQDYTISL
+117 KRLQALGAQDYTISL

-161 ITIKDTESKDILLN
+161 ITIKDTDSKDILLN

-209 INELLND
+209 LNELLND

-239 KTESTEN
+239 KTESTSE
-246 TDEQNTENTEST
+246 ENTEST
-258 ENTDEQNTE
+258 ENTDEQN
-267 STESTETQS
+267 TESTETQS

-312 VKIGS
+312 VKIGAS
-317 SSTNTTSVNNNIS
+317 SSNTTSVNNNIS

-349 LDTNRYEYSSITQKE
+349 VDTNRYEYSSITQKE

-370 TMLAILVIILLV
+370 VMIAILVITLLV

-397 FVGFVSIFSLLIRYT
+397 FVGFVASFSLLIRYT

>member
-56 KETSTDNS
+56 KENSTDNS
-64 EEKSSDETTDSDN
+64 EENS
-77 TEETEKSEETTST
+77 SEETTST
-90 ENESTEN
+90 ENE
-97 KSTENKLTEKDYENA
+97 STENKLTEKDYENA

-117 NRLQALGAQDYTISL
+117 KRLQALGAQDYTISL

-161 ITIKDTESKDILLN
+161 ITIKDTDSKDILLN

-209 INELLND
+209 LNELLND

-239 KTESTEN
+239 KTESTSE
-246 TDEQNTENTEST
+246 ENTEST
-258 ENTDEQNTE
+258 ENTDEQN
-267 STESTETQS
+267 TESTETQS

-312 VKIGS
+312 VKIGAS
-317 SSTNTTSVNNNIS
+317 SSNTTSVNNNIS

-349 LDTNRYEYSSITQKE
+349 VDTNRYEYSSITQKE

-370 TMLAILVIILLV
+370 VMIAILVITLLV

-397 FVGFVSIFSLLIRYT
+397 FVGFVASFSLLIRYT

>member
-56 KETSTDNS
+56 KESTSTDSENS
-64 EEKSSDETTDSDN
+64 SSDENTETDSSK
-77 TEETEKSEETTST
+77 ETEKSEETT
-90 ENESTEN
+90 
-97 KSTENKLTEKDYENA
+97 STENKLTEKDYENA

-117 NRLQALGAQDYTISL
+117 KRLQALGAQDYTISL

-161 ITIKDTESKDILLN
+161 ITIKDTDSKDILLN
-175 DDMIKGAKYS
+175 DEMIKGAKYS
-185 YSNDSK
+185 YTSDSK

-209 INELLND
+209 LNELLND
-216 YALLATDVTEIE
+216 YALLATDVAEIE

-239 KTESTEN
+239 KTESTSE
-246 TDEQNTENTEST
+246 ESTEST
-258 ENTDEQNTE
+258 ENTEEQNTE
-267 STESTETQS
+267 STEIQS

-301 DISKIEKGKIT
+301 DVSKIEKGKIT

-349 LDTNRYEYSSITQKE
+349 VDTNRYEYSSITQKE

-370 TMLAILVIILLV
+370 VMIAILVITLLV

-453 STYKNIYLKLIPV
+453 ATYKNVYLKLIPV
-466 GILTIVFCLSKWE
+466 GILTIVFCLAKWE

>member
-56 KETSTDNS
+56 KENSTDNS
-64 EEKSSDETTDSDN
+64 EENSSEETTDSGN

-90 ENESTEN
+90 ENE
-97 KSTENKLTEKDYENA
+97 LTEKDYENA

-132 DKENGTVRVE
+132 DKENGIVRVE

-161 ITIKDTESKDILLN
+161 ITIKDTDSKDILLN

-239 KTESTEN
+239 KTESTSE
-246 TDEQNTENTEST
+246 ENTEST
-258 ENTDEQNTE
+258 ENTDEQN
-267 STESTETQS
+267 TESTETQS

-312 VKIGS
+312 VKIGA

-412 NVAISIEGI
+412 NVEISIEGI

-491 LVLTAIYNVI
+491 LVLTAIYNVL

>member
-64 EEKSSDETTDSDN
+64 KENSSDETTDSEN

-90 ENESTEN
+90 ENE
-97 KSTENKLTEKDYENA
+97 STENKLTEKDYENA

-161 ITIKDTESKDILLN
+161 ITIKDTDSKDILLN
-175 DDMIKGAKYS
+175 DEMIKGAKYS
-185 YSNDSK
+185 YTSDSK

-209 INELLND
+209 LNELLND

-239 KTESTEN
+239 KKESTSEESTETTEN
-246 TDEQNTENTEST
+246 TSTDEQN
-258 ENTDEQNTE
+258 
-267 STESTETQS
+267 TESTETQS

-301 DISKIEKGKIT
+301 DVSKIEKGKIT

-317 SSTNTTSVNNNIS
+317 SSSNATSVNNNIS

-338 ENAGKLPADYE
+338 ENAGKLPVDYE
-349 LDTNRYEYSSITQKE
+349 VDTNRYEYSSITQKE

-370 TMLAILVIILLV
+370 VMIAILVITLLV

-397 FVGFVSIFSLLIRYT
+397 FVGFVASFSLLIRYT

-421 SAIIIVMII
+421 SAIIVVMII

-453 STYKNIYLKLIPV
+453 ATYKNVYLKLIPV
-466 GILTIVFCLSKWE
+466 GILTIVFCLAKWE

-491 LVLTAIYNVI
+491 LVLTAIYNSTI
-501 VTRTLLNLKE
+501 TRTLLNLKE

>member
-64 EEKSSDETTDSDN
+64 EENSSEETTDSGN

-90 ENESTEN
+90 EN
-97 KSTENKLTEKDYENA
+97 KSTENESTQNELTEKDYENA

-161 ITIKDTESKDILLN
+161 ITIKDTDSKDILLN

-239 KTESTEN
+239 KTESTSE
-246 TDEQNTENTEST
+246 ENTEST
-258 ENTDEQNTE
+258 ENKDEQN
-267 STESTETQS
+267 TESTETQS

-312 VKIGS
+312 VKIGA

-412 NVAISIEGI
+412 NVEISIEGI

-453 STYKNIYLKLIPV
+453 STYKNIYLKLVPV

>member
-22 GGIYLPTQNRM
+22 GGIYVQTQNRM

-45 LDSQRVIELKI
+45 LKSQRVIELKI

-64 EEKSSDETTDSDN
+64 KENSSDETTDSEN
-77 TEETEKSEETTST
+77 TEETEKSEETAST
-90 ENESTEN
+90 KNE
-97 KSTENKLTEKDYENA
+97 STENKLTEKDYENA

-117 NRLQALGAQDYTISL
+117 KRLQALGAQDYTISL

-161 ITIKDTESKDILLN
+161 ITIKDTDSKDILLN
-175 DDMIKGAKYS
+175 DEMIKGAKYS
-185 YSNDSK
+185 YTSDSK

-209 INELLND
+209 LNELLND

-239 KTESTEN
+239 KTESTSEESTETTEN
-246 TDEQNTENTEST
+246 TSTDEQN
-258 ENTDEQNTE
+258 
-267 STESTETQS
+267 TESTETQS

-301 DISKIEKGKIT
+301 DVSKIEKGKIT

-317 SSTNTTSVNNNIS
+317 SSSNATSVNNNIS

-349 LDTNRYEYSSITQKE
+349 VDTNRYEYSSITQKE

-370 TMLAILVIILLV
+370 VMIAILVITLLV

-397 FVGFVSIFSLLIRYT
+397 FVGFVALFSLLIRYT

-453 STYKNIYLKLIPV
+453 ATYKNVYLKLIPV
-466 GILTIVFCLSKWE
+466 GILTIVFCLAKWE

-491 LVLTAIYNVI
+491 LVLTAIYNATI
-501 VTRTLLNLKE
+501 TRTLLNLKE

>member
-7 LTIVLAIILVTLIAF
+7 LTIVLAIILITLIAF
-22 GGIYLPTQNRM
+22 GGIYVQTQNRM

-45 LDSQRVIELKI
+45 LKSQRVIELKI

-64 EEKSSDETTDSDN
+64 KENSSDETTDSEN
-77 TEETEKSEETTST
+77 TEETEKSEETAST
-90 ENESTEN
+90 KNE
-97 KSTENKLTEKDYENA
+97 STENKLTEKDYENA

-117 NRLQALGAQDYTISL
+117 KRLQALGAQDYTISL

-161 ITIKDTESKDILLN
+161 ITIKDTDSKDILLN
-175 DDMIKGAKYS
+175 DEMIKGAKYS
-185 YSNDSK
+185 YTSDSK

-209 INELLND
+209 LNELLND

-239 KTESTEN
+239 KTESTSEESTETTEN
-246 TDEQNTENTEST
+246 TSTDEQN
-258 ENTDEQNTE
+258 
-267 STESTETQS
+267 TESTETQS

-301 DISKIEKGKIT
+301 DVSKIEKGKIT

-317 SSTNTTSVNNNIS
+317 SSSNAPSVNNNIS

-349 LDTNRYEYSSITQKE
+349 VDTNRYEYSSITQKE

-370 TMLAILVIILLV
+370 VMIAILVIILLV

-397 FVGFVSIFSLLIRYT
+397 FVGFVALFSLLIRYT

-421 SAIIIVMII
+421 SAIIVVMII

-453 STYKNIYLKLIPV
+453 ATYKNVYLKLIPV
-466 GILTIVFCLSKWE
+466 GILTIVFCLAKWE

-491 LVLTAIYNVI
+491 LVLTAIYNATI
-501 VTRTLLNLKE
+501 TRTLLNLKE

>member
-7 LTIVLAIILVTLIAF
+7 LTITLAIILVTAISF
-22 GGIYLPTQNRM
+22 GGIYIQTQNRM
-33 ENKVKDYELGRE
+33 ENKIKNYEFGRE
-45 LDSQRVIELKI
+45 LDSQRVVEIKI
-56 KETSTDNS
+56 KEDSAESSSDNSKENSSEEMKNTDSS
-64 EEKSSDETTDSDN
+64 EEK
-77 TEETEKSEETTST
+77 TESE
-90 ENESTEN
+90 
-97 KSTENKLTEKDYENA
+97 LTEKDYENA

-117 NRLQALGAQDYTISL
+117 KRLQSLGAQDYTISL
-132 DKENGTVRVE
+132 NKENGTVRVE
-142 LAENDNVDMYIYY
+142 LPENDNVDMYIYY

-161 ITIKDTESKDILLN
+161 ITIKDTDSKDILLN
-175 DDMIKGAKYS
+175 DEMIKGAKYS

-209 INELLND
+209 LNELLND

-239 KTESTEN
+239 KTESTSEK
-246 TDEQNTENTEST
+246 NTEST

-267 STESTETQS
+267 STKTQS

-301 DISKIEKGKIT
+301 DVSKIEKGKIT

-317 SSTNTTSVNNNIS
+317 SSSNTTSVNNNIS

-349 LDTNRYEYSSITQKE
+349 VDTNRYEYSSITQKE

-370 TMLAILVIILLV
+370 AMIAILLIILLI

>member
-7 LTIVLAIILVTLIAF
+7 LTIALAILLVTLIAF
-22 GGIYLPTQNRM
+22 GGVYIQTQNRM

-45 LDSQRVIELKI
+45 LKSQRVVEIKI
-56 KETSTDNS
+56 KEDSAESSSDNSKENSSEEMKNTDSS
-64 EEKSSDETTDSDN
+64 EEKKE
-77 TEETEKSEETTST
+77 SE
-90 ENESTEN
+90 
-97 KSTENKLTEKDYENA
+97 LTEKDYENA

-117 NRLQALGAQDYTISL
+117 KRLQSLGAQDYTISL
-132 DKENGTVRVE
+132 NKENGTVRVE
-142 LAENDNVDMYIYY
+142 LPENDNVDMYIYY

-161 ITIKDTESKDILLN
+161 ITIKDTDSKDILLN
-175 DDMIKGAKYS
+175 DEMIKGAKYS

-209 INELLND
+209 LNELLND

-239 KTESTEN
+239 KTESTSEESTETTEN
-246 TDEQNTENTEST
+246 TSTDEQN
-258 ENTDEQNTE
+258 
-267 STESTETQS
+267 TESTETQS
-276 TTEETSSNSETTKK
+276 TTEETSSNSEATKK

-301 DISKIEKGKIT
+301 DVSKIEKGKIT

-317 SSTNTTSVNNNIS
+317 SSSNATSVNNNIS

-349 LDTNRYEYSSITQKE
+349 VDTNRYEYSSITQKE

-370 TMLAILVIILLV
+370 AMIAILVIILLI

-421 SAIIIVMII
+421 SAIIVVMII

-440 KTKKMNLVNEAVK
+440 KTKRMNLVNEAVK
-453 STYKNIYLKLIPV
+453 ATYKNVYLKLIPV

-491 LVLTAIYNVI
+491 LVLTAIYNATI
-501 VTRTLLNLKE
+501 TRTLLNLKE

>member
-22 GGIYLPTQNRM
+22 GGIYTQKQNRM

-45 LDSQRVIELKI
+45 LNSQRVVELKI
-56 KETSTDNS
+56 KEDSKDN
-64 EEKSSDETTDSDN
+64 SSDETTDTDN
-77 TEETEKSEETTST
+77 SQETST
-90 ENESTEN
+90 EVE
-97 KSTENKLTEKDYENA
+97 LTEKDYENV
-112 KKIME
+112 KKVME
-117 NRLQALGAQDYTISL
+117 KRLKALGAQDYTISL
-132 DKENGTVRVE
+132 NKENGTIRVE
-142 LAENDNVDMYIYY
+142 LPENDNVDMYIYY
-155 LYASQK
+155 LYTSQK
-161 ITIKDTESKDILLN
+161 ITIKDTESKDIILS
-175 DDMIKGAKYS
+175 DDMVKGSKYS
-185 YSNDSK
+185 YANDSK

-209 INELLND
+209 LNELLND

-228 NAKKASESEST
+228 NAKTKST
-239 KTESTEN
+239 TESTTES
-246 TDEQNTENTEST
+246 TSEETTESTSTENTEST
-258 ENTDEQNTE
+258 ASENTEI
-267 STESTETQS
+267 
-276 TTEETSSNSETTKK
+276 TKK

-301 DISKIEKGKIT
+301 DVSKIEKGKIT

-317 SSTNTTSVNNNIS
+317 SSSNTTSVNNNIS

-349 LDTNRYEYSSITQKE
+349 VDTNRYEYSSITQKE

-370 TMLAILVIILLV
+370 VMLAILVITLLV

-397 FVGFVSIFSLLIRYT
+397 FVGFVSLFSLLIRYT

-453 STYKNIYLKLIPV
+453 ATYKNVYLKLIPV
-466 GILTIVFCLSKWE
+466 GILTIVFCLAKWE

-491 LVLTAIYNVI
+491 LILTAIYNVI